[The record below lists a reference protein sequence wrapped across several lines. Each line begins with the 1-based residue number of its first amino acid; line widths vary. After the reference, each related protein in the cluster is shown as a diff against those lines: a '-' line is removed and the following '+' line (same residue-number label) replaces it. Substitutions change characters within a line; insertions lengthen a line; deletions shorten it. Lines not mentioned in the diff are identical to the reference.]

1 MILGNIFNTNPSPSG
16 IPNGSNGNIIQRF
29 AEFKKSMEGKDAE
42 AIVKEMLQSG
52 RMTQEQFNRFK
63 TQADGLMKILH

>member
-16 IPNGSNGNIIQRF
+16 IPNSSNGNIIQRF
-29 AEFKKSMEGKDAE
+29 AEFKKQMEGKDAE

-63 TQADGLMKILH
+63 TQADSLSKILH